1 MSYPRPFCLCL
12 VRLICVFCYESLVV
26 RSPALTKEPI
36 PTMSVDRAFRNMIR
50 YEVETQ
56 LRPLHRAISELG
68 VLRMLAERLSP
79 ITGFFTG
86 ESGHPAPGRRGAGRP
101 PSSGR
106 KSKGRGRPA
115 GVARA
120 CAVIGCGRPSRTK
133 VYCAAHYQKLRM
145 LIRTKRRPAAWAD
158 FAGPN
163 TVKDLVLPRGRA
175 AVKALRA
182 SRKAR
187 K

>member
-1 MSYPRPFCLCL
+1 
-12 VRLICVFCYESLVV
+12 
-26 RSPALTKEPI
+26 
-36 PTMSVDRAFRNMIR
+36 MSVDRAFRNMIR

-68 VLRMLAERLSP
+68 VLRILAERLSP

-86 ESGHPAPGRRGAGRP
+86 DSSLPAPARRRAGRP
-101 PSSGR
+101 PGSGR
-106 KSKGRGRPA
+106 KAKGRGRPA

-133 VYCAAHYQKLRM
+133 GYCAAHYQKLRM
-145 LIRTKRRPAAWAD
+145 LIRTKRRPAAWSD

-163 TVKDLVLPRGRA
+163 SVKDLVLPRGRA

-182 SRKAR
+182 ARKAR